1 MAPGMLLLLRLTC
14 LWHWANIWTQICVP
28 TCVCSMNIVHLR
40 VYLQCAMY
48 MVLNMVQGEP
58 RTPLLCFHV
67 FECKLICVSKPSK
80 PLAVC
85 LTVATYILCCV
96 YVCAIVH
103 VFLHIYILMCA
114 CVRVCVFGGPPFGP
128 QHSSI
133 ESEYFVRGGQYWE
146 VNPISLNHEELK
158 MLGWRR
164 WPCWGWSLWLAQLGR
179 VIRISAGCNASDT
192 YTDTWQKSPACTEH
206 ICFDFFPFFF
216 TPFIS
221 A

>member
-1 MAPGMLLLLRLTC
+1 M
-14 LWHWANIWTQICVP
+14 CV
-28 TCVCSMNIVHLR
+28 
-40 VYLQCAMY
+40 Q
-48 MVLNMVQGEP
+48 
-58 RTPLLCFHV
+58 LCMCF
-67 FECKLICVSKPSK
+67 C
-80 PLAVC
+80 
-85 LTVATYILCCV
+85 TYIYL
-96 YVCAIVH
+96 
-103 VFLHIYILMCA
+103 

-206 ICFDFFPFFF
+206 ICFDFFPLFSSHLL
-216 TPFIS
+216 S
-221 A
+221 AHKEYPIVRAFDSILLIQSCWWNVNAVILDFCVFPPTIDNLIQ